1 MLKEISIEIIR
12 KCPNLCLHCSSM
24 AHKQCEE
31 ILPYDKFKEVVSD
44 AAKLG
49 AKIICLSG
57 GEPFLH
63 DSIVNMVKYIKKQ
76 GLECYIYTSG
86 IVLDEFENPTSLSKN
101 VLSEISEYVT
111 KLIFNIEAGT
121 EHTYDKI
128 MGTKNCF
135 SKMQQSVICAVE
147 VGIHTE
153 AHFVPMN
160 INVEE
165 IDKVVTLCKNLHIC
179 KLSFLR
185 LVLHGRAKQN
195 KEELELSEKK
205 YLELKKHLQNIREQ
219 VDMEIRVGVPL
230 LFDTSCYKC
239 EAAKGKLNIKYDG
252 YVFPCEVF
260 KNNSME
266 KSLGGVRPDNIYQK
280 TLADIYNYSEYL
292 NSVRRLSKRFS
303 DRCETCVG
311 QYLITYE
318 KEER

>member
-24 AHKQCEE
+24 AHKQCKE
-31 ILPYDKFKEVVSD
+31 ILPYDKFKEIVSD
-44 AAKLG
+44 AAQLG

-63 DSIVNMVKYIKKQ
+63 SSIVNMVKYVKEK
-76 GLECYIYTSG
+76 GLECYVYTSG

-101 VLSEISEYVT
+101 VLTEISGYVT

-128 MGTKNCF
+128 MGTRDCF
-135 SKMQQSVICAVE
+135 GNMQQSVIYAAE
-147 VGIHTE
+147 AGIHTE

-160 INVEE
+160 INVDE
-165 IDKVVTLCKNLHIC
+165 IDEVVALCKKLHIC

-195 KEELELSEKK
+195 KEELELSEDK
-205 YLELKKHLQNIREQ
+205 YLELKNHLQEIREQ
-219 VDMEIRVGVPL
+219 VGMEIRVGVPL
-230 LFDTSCYKC
+230 SFDTSCCKC

-266 KSLGGVRPDNIYQK
+266 KSLCGVSPDNIYQR
-280 TLADIYNYSEYL
+280 TLSDIYNYSEYL
-292 NSVRRLSKRFS
+292 NVVRKLSDRFS

-318 KEER
+318 KGER

>member
-1 MLKEISIEIIR
+1 MLNEISIEIIR

-24 AHKQCEE
+24 AHKQCKE

-44 AAKLG
+44 AAQLG

-63 DSIVNMVKYIKKQ
+63 SSIVNMVKYVKEK
-76 GLECYIYTSG
+76 GLECYVYTSG
-86 IVLDEFENPTSLSKN
+86 IVLDEFENPTSLSEN
-101 VLSEISEYVT
+101 VLTEISGYVT

-121 EHTYDKI
+121 EQTYDKI
-128 MGTKNCF
+128 MGTRDCF
-135 SKMQQSVICAVE
+135 GKMQQSVIYAAE
-147 VGIHTE
+147 AGIHTE

-160 INVEE
+160 INVDE
-165 IDKVVTLCKNLHIC
+165 IDEVVALCKKLPIC

-195 KEELELSEKK
+195 KEELELSEDK
-205 YLELKKHLQNIREQ
+205 YLELKNHLQEIREQ
-219 VDMEIRVGVPL
+219 VGMEIRVGVPL
-230 LFDTSCYKC
+230 SFDTSCYKC

-266 KSLGGVRPDNIYQK
+266 KSLCGVRPDNIYQR
-280 TLADIYNYSEYL
+280 TLSDIYNYSEYL
-292 NSVRRLSKRFS
+292 NSVRELSDRFS

-318 KEER
+318 KGER

>member
-24 AHKQCEE
+24 AHKQCKE

-44 AAKLG
+44 AAQLG

-63 DSIVNMVKYIKKQ
+63 SSIVNMVKYVKEK
-76 GLECYIYTSG
+76 GLECCVYTSG
-86 IVLDEFENPTSLSKN
+86 IVLDEFENPAPLSEN
-101 VLSEISEYVT
+101 VLTEISGYVT

-128 MGTKNCF
+128 MGTRDCF
-135 SKMQQSVICAVE
+135 GKMQQSVVYAAE
-147 VGIHTE
+147 AGIHTE

-160 INVEE
+160 INVDE
-165 IDKVVTLCKNLHIC
+165 IDEVVALCKKLHIC

-195 KEELELSEKK
+195 KGELELSEEK
-205 YLELKKHLQNIREQ
+205 YLELKNHLQEIREQ
-219 VDMEIRVGVPL
+219 LGMAIRVGVPL
-230 LFDTSCYKC
+230 SFDTSCCKC

-266 KSLGGVRPDNIYQK
+266 KSLSGVKPDNIYQR
-280 TLADIYNYSEYL
+280 TLSDIYNYSEYL
-292 NSVRRLSKRFS
+292 NVVRKLSDRFS

-318 KEER
+318 KGER